1 MVQKSQS
8 QPPGMVIKPVVNHGI
23 TYQPQ
28 LVFTPGFLV
37 AINSMK
43 PEVIPRSANKWIGG
57 KLLSGSLHWVLLI
70 QIKGVSMF
78 VSHLAISFIYRGR
91 VTYVTWKSGWH
102 LMMYICTCRYL
113 FAGFLS
119 ELSRQTW
126 SSQRPTM
133 LETKKSTPPHFSI
146 SPTIYLHCYT
156 LRPPSSPAPPPSL
169 QPRVF
174 FKHHFRATA

>member
-1 MVQKSQS
+1 MVQKSQG

-23 TYQPQ
+23 AHQPQ

-57 KLLSGSLHWVLLI
+57 ELLSSSLHWVLLI

-91 VTYVTWKSGWH
+91 VTYATWKSWWR
-102 LMMYICTCRYL
+102 LMMYTGTCRYL

-126 SSQRPTM
+126 NSQKANHAGGKKTTPTVVTTYPFQHPSPLLHTLLGGSSQD
-133 LETKKSTPPHFSI
+133 L
-146 SPTIYLHCYT
+146 
-156 LRPPSSPAPPPSL
+156 
-169 QPRVF
+169 
-174 FKHHFRATA
+174 